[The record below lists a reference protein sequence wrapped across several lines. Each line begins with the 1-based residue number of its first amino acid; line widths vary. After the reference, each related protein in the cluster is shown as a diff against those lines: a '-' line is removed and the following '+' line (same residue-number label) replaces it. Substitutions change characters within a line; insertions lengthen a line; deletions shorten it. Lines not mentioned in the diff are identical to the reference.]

1 MFDEGH
7 LQCTNYLGS
16 FGIVRCRINL
26 MNLPLEGGREGRRG
40 RGGGGRRGGGN
51 LQSIP
56 IGVIFFG
63 ALCSLVSRNS
73 PFSVLGTHTDWYLF
87 EMWPLSDQKL
97 IR

>member
-1 MFDEGH
+1 M
-7 LQCTNYLGS
+7 
-16 FGIVRCRINL
+16 
-26 MNLPLEGGREGRRG
+26 EGGREGR
-40 RGGGGRRGGGN
+40 GGEGEWWGN

-56 IGVIFFG
+56 LGVIFFG